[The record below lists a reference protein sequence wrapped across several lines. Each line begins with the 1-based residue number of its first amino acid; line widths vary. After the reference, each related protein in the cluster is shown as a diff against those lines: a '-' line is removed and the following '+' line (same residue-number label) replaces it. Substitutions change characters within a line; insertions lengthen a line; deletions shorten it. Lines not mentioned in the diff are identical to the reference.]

1 MNENKKTVLKF
12 KFIEGNEEYGIQYD
26 WNAIRKVFR
35 GLKTPANLW
44 DPTEVPWE
52 SIAYDVELST
62 RATGKTTQAIL
73 FGMCA
78 RKVYPGF
85 QIGIM
90 RCREEQIMPKNVSK
104 MLDTIRSYDGG
115 RYIRYLTDGRWN
127 DIQHDRQT
135 RSFRYVNRD
144 ERGDIFEKEE
154 EPFLLLLDLPE
165 ADDYKSSFSAPRLD
179 MLIFDE
185 FIAEMYEPESFS
197 RLMTW
202 ISTIFRKRLSGK
214 LCMMANT
221 IRPASPWYR
230 ELEISKELRKLK
242 LGDPGKLYTTALG
255 TPIWMHVFDTPSEH
269 RRKIASWFFGFKNPA
284 LAAIRGDGELWVY
297 RKFQRIQYNRDTDQ
311 KISQALKIDTGDE
324 YLGVDIVYTED
335 RGLVANIHPITKIR
349 PEDLVL
355 TNGEIWDLQHRKGRG
370 YGPLCELL
378 ETLEARGKLY
388 FSDAETV
395 TSYDAFMAEADAA

>member
-1 MNENKKTVLKF
+1 MKSPKV
-12 KFIEGNEEYGIQYD
+12 KFIEGKQEYGVDYD
-26 WNAIRKVFR
+26 WKEIRRVYR
-35 GLKTPANLW
+35 GLKVPSGYW
-44 DPTEVPWE
+44 DPCEVPWE

-62 RATGKTTQAIL
+62 RITGKTTNAIL

-78 RKVYPGF
+78 RKLYPFF
-85 QIGIM
+85 QLGLL
-90 RCREEQIMPKNVSK
+90 RCREEQIMPKNISQ
-104 MLDTIRSYDGG
+104 MLDTIRTFEGG
-115 RYIRYLTDGRWN
+115 RYVNYCTNGRWN
-127 DIQHDRQT
+127 DIQYDRMN
-135 RSFRYVNRD
+135 RCFRYVNRD
-144 ERGDIFEKEE
+144 ESGDVFEKEE
-154 EPFLLLLDLPE
+154 EPFFRLLSLPE
-165 ADDYKSSFSAPRLD
+165 SDDFKSSFSAPFMD
-179 MLIFDE
+179 FVIFDE
-185 FIAEMYEPESFS
+185 FIAELYDPESFS
-197 RLMTW
+197 RLANW

-230 ELEISKELRKLK
+230 ELEISKELRKMK
-242 LGDPGKLYTTALG
+242 LGDPGKIYTTELG
-255 TPIWMHVFDTPSEH
+255 TPIWIHLFDTPSEH
-269 RRKIASWFFGFKNPA
+269 RRKIASWFFGFKSPA

-349 PEDLVL
+349 QEDLVL
-355 TNGEIWDLQHRKGRG
+355 TNGEIWDQQHRKGRG